1 VSSEF
6 EHGLAP
12 VNLPT
17 AEQAKDKARHESEE
31 SVEWV
36 DINAVDPK
44 KEEFR
49 LKTGRY
55 SFSQAIAII
64 ERHRRAVQA
73 TVGAA
78 LLGRLLL
85 EFQLLTLLGDPPR
98 LVAAVPHIGL
108 ALLAYLLVLWFMAVR
123 TRDRYAFGM
132 ALGVGVLQ
140 GTYAIA
146 QAVML
151 NPRTLSV
158 AFSWSVVA
166 LAHGLMA
173 GAALHAST
181 AYPPFDTKRPWMI
194 GFVTAVALLAL
205 SWLAPLIM

>member
-1 VSSEF
+1 MSSEF
-6 EHGLAP
+6 DQGLAP

-17 AEQAKDKARHESEE
+17 AEHANDKARHESEE

-36 DINAVDPK
+36 NVNAVDPK
-44 KEEFR
+44 QEEFR

-98 LVAAVPHIGL
+98 LLAAVPHIGL

-151 NPRTLSV
+151 SPWTFGV